1 MSRQNNLSSK
11 AEPFETFLAA
21 RAYARLRA
29 PALVLAGAMFVALC
43 ARFSLY
49 LPFTPV
55 PLSVQNFGVLLVALV
70 LGSRLGAASMG
81 TYLLLGSIGL
91 PVFTPGSAGLFG
103 LTGGYL
109 LAYPLAAY
117 VAGAIAER
125 ARERFGRAALAAVA
139 GNVVLF
145 AGGMAWLLLLTG
157 QAAQAAA
164 WGLYPFVFAEVMKVM
179 LAAAAAT
186 RLARSGWLPS

>member
-1 MSRQNNLSSK
+1 MAKPNRLSSK
-11 AEPFETFLAA
+11 AETFENYAAA
-21 RAYARLRA
+21 RAFAVLSS
-29 PALVLAGAMFVALC
+29 PVLVLAGVLFVTLC

-55 PLSVQNFGVLLVALV
+55 PLSVQNFGVLLVGLV
-70 LGSRLGAASMG
+70 LGSRLGAAALGAYVLM
-81 TYLLLGSIGL
+81 GSIGL
-91 PVFTPGSAGLFG
+91 PVFTAGSAGLFG
-103 LTGGYL
+103 PTGGYL

-117 VAGAIAER
+117 VAGAIGEQ
-125 ARERFGRAALAAVA
+125 ARSRFRYAALGAVA

-157 QAAQAAA
+157 ELAQAAA

-179 LAAAAAT
+179 IAAAAAT